1 MTNKDIWGSHMWYT
15 IHFIALGYPNEASS
29 IDKKNYKNF
38 YINLPNIIP
47 CEECAKHLVTNL
59 NKYPIDNY
67 LDSKE
72 RLFEWTVL
80 LHNEVNKMLGKDIWS
95 LEKANKYYS
104 NFNIKLEET
113 KKCFNKA
120 YLIIIILLM
129 MILYVLIKKN
139 KNLLKIF

>member
-80 LHNEVNKMLGKDIWS
+80 LHNEVNKMLGKGIWS

-129 MILYVLIKKN
+129 MILYVLIKK
-139 KNLLKIF
+139 IRIY

>member
-47 CEECAKHLVTNL
+47 CEECAKHLITNL

-72 RLFEWTVL
+72 RLFEWTVQ

-95 LEKANKYYS
+95 LEKANKYYN